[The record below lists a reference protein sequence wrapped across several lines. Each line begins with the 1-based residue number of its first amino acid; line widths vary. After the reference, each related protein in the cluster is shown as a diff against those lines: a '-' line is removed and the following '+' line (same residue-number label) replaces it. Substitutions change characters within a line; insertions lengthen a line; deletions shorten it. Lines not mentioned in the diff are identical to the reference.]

1 MSSLPRLSTS
11 NDAAIAR
18 QLQEQS
24 DALYAQQLVSA
35 ERGRTQERADA
46 EFARRLNASQPGP
59 PPAGPSRQVAPGRAN
74 CPRGCGL
81 RPFQASQHQVIQCN
95 GCGQRVAAG
104 RRTLSCLRC
113 DYDLCERPEPENPV
127 VGLGVGL
134 LRGVRAEN
142 HVELARAVGLLRGE
156 AFDDDGQLAPEPHR
170 VLHLQVSRLDAH
182 SSSMLVEEPSP
193 LDARRG
199 LPHRTCTVMWPAV
212 EAGAYSAV
220 TQRPPS

>member
-81 RPFQASQHQVIQCN
+81 RPFQASQHQVIQCL
-95 GCGQRVAAG
+95 GQRASPRRASRG
-104 RRTLSCLRC
+104 R
-113 DYDLCERPEPENPV
+113 
-127 VGLGVGL
+127 
-134 LRGVRAEN
+134 
-142 HVELARAVGLLRGE
+142 HVL
-156 AFDDDGQLAPEPHR
+156 DDGR
-170 VLHLQVSRLDAH
+170 DFLD
-182 SSSMLVEEPSP
+182 
-193 LDARRG
+193 
-199 LPHRTCTVMWPAV
+199 
-212 EAGAYSAV
+212 
-220 TQRPPS
+220 QR